1 MKVALVH
8 DYLIRFGGA
17 ERVFLSLRKIFP
29 KAEIFTLLYD
39 QEKMSQYFSDAKI
52 HTSFLQKFPKF
63 WRQRQKYLLPFIPMA
78 PETFDLRD
86 FDLVISS
93 SNSFVKGI
101 ITRPQAIHIC
111 YCHSPMRFGW
121 DAYASYIK
129 EQRKGFLTNAIIRL
143 MMHYVRMWDK
153 SAANRVDYFIANS
166 KTTAAR
172 IKKFY
177 GRGSKVI
184 YPPVDIGTK
193 QVLSASAKI
202 PSADFC
208 SCGLLARPT
217 SSKEGVGH
225 HTCSQSDVAES
236 TLPHSQNQIINE
248 YFLIVSQ
255 LTPYKRIDLAIDAF
269 NKLELPLVIIGQG
282 PEKKRLQKMA
292 NKNIKF
298 LGWQADEAVKQ
309 YLQNCTAFIFP
320 GEDDFGIAPVEA
332 MSFGKPVLAYR
343 KGGATETV
351 LEGITGEFFDD
362 PVSEALADGIRRL
375 RMNLNNYSPLLIRK
389 RAEKFSPERFE
400 RAIKEFVIEVVE
412 KKES

>member
-17 ERVFLSLRKIFP
+17 ERVFLNLRKIFP
-29 KAEIFTLLYD
+29 KAAIYTLLYD
-39 QEKMSQYFSDAKI
+39 QEKMGQYFSDVKI
-52 HTSFLQKFPKF
+52 HTSFLQEFPKF

-129 EQRKGFLTNAIIRL
+129 EQGKGYLINTAVRF

-153 SAANRVDYFIANS
+153 SAASRVDYFIANS
-166 KTTAAR
+166 KSTAQR
-172 IKKFY
+172 IRKFY
-177 GRGSKVI
+177 GREARVI
-184 YPPVDIGTK
+184 YPPVDAGTR
-193 QVLSASAKI
+193 QVLSTNAKI

-208 SCGLLARPT
+208 SCGLLARRLQQ
-217 SSKEGVGH
+217 H
-225 HTCSQSDVAES
+225 HAHSQSDVAES
-236 TLPHSQNQIINE
+236 TLPRSQNQIINE

-255 LTPYKRIDLAIDAF
+255 LTPYKRIDLAVEAF
-269 NKLELPLVIIGQG
+269 NKLDLPLVIIGEG
-282 PEKKRLQKMA
+282 PDRKRLQKLA
-292 NKNIKF
+292 RENIKF
-298 LGWQADEAVKQ
+298 LGWQTDEVVRQ
-309 YLQNCTAFIFP
+309 YFQNCTAFVFP

-343 KGGATETV
+343 KGGVTETV

-362 PVSEALADGIRRL
+362 PAPEALADGVRRL
-375 RMNLNNYSPLLIRK
+375 LFNLKDYSPLVIKK
-389 RAEKFSPERFE
+389 RAEKFSLERFE